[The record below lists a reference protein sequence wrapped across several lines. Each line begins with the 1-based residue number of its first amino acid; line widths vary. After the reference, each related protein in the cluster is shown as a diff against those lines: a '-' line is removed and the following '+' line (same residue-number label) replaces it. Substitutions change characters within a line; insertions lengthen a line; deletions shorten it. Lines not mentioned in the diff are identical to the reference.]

1 MNILAHSQR
10 LIMAI
15 NTNKRIPVKWIR
27 DKAKSAY
34 EKQSQCYICNGTTE
48 LELHHL
54 HSITHLLE
62 VWAKSNNYDISTDSG
77 ILAVREEFISSHHR
91 EIYDLVYTLCNRHH
105 VQLHGIYGKSP
116 LPSSVAKQQ
125 HWIEVQRQKHTT
137 GESSYRNSSVPSP
150 FSDFIGGTGGNSNK

>member
-1 MNILAHSQR
+1 
-10 LIMAI
+10 MAV

-34 EKQSQCYICNGTTE
+34 TKQSHCYICSGQTE

-62 VWAKSNNYDISTDSG
+62 VWSSKNNIDIGSDEA
-77 ILAVREEFISSHHR
+77 ILAVRDRFISEHHV
-91 EIYDLVYTLCNRHH
+91 EIYDLVFTLCNRHH

-116 LPSSVAKQQ
+116 QPSSVEKQRR
-125 HWIEVQRQKHTT
+125 WIELQRQKHLS
-137 GESSYRNSSVPSP
+137 GESSFRGSALVSH
-150 FSDFIGGTGGNSNK
+150 FSEFTGGLDGVRKNS

>member
-1 MNILAHSQR
+1 
-10 LIMAI
+10 MAI
-15 NTNKRIPVKWIR
+15 NTNKRIAVKWIR

-34 EKQSQCYICNGTTE
+34 EKQSQCYICNSTSE

-62 VWAKSNNYDISTDSG
+62 VWAKQHGYDISTDSD
-77 ILAVREEFISSHHR
+77 ILSVREEFISSHQT

-116 LPSSVAKQQ
+116 LPNSVTKQQ
-125 HWIEVQRQKHTT
+125 HWIEVQRQKHIN
-137 GESSYRNSSVPSP
+137 GESNYRGSTMSSL
-150 FSDFIGGTGGNSNK
+150 FSEFIGLPH

>member
-1 MNILAHSQR
+1 
-10 LIMAI
+10 MAV

-34 EKQSQCYICNGTTE
+34 TKQPHCYICNSSVE

-62 VWAKSNNYDISTDSG
+62 VWSKTHNIDISSDEA
-77 ILAVREEFISSHHR
+77 ILAVRDKFITEHHVQ
-91 EIYDLVYTLCNRHH
+91 IYDLVYTLCNRHH

-116 LPSSVAKQQ
+116 QPSSVEKQRR
-125 HWIEVQRQKHTT
+125 WIELQREKYLS
-137 GESSYRNSSVPSP
+137 GEQAFRGSSLSNH
-150 FSDFIGGTGGNSNK
+150 FSEFTGGFNGVRKNT